1 VRGAVESF
9 RSGVSEFFRPKS
21 TAGKTPLRSGV
32 SEKNNRLFFEQA
44 RITIVKKVGVFC
56 VQPKDIKLI
65 QIY

>member
-1 VRGAVESF
+1 MRGAVESF
-9 RSGVSEFFRPKS
+9 
-21 TAGKTPLRSGV
+21 RSGV